1 MNAKLSIQ
9 MTLLGLGVLVFYAGL
24 IVSGQVSLEILPHYA
39 ISAAIFLCSGKMM
52 RQMAAKLPPREAVK
66 EESSRL
72 IADWSMR
79 TAILNWVA
87 AGVLVS
93 IMALFLVKPDGM
105 TFTEMLQF
113 TASGMEQMPMPS
125 LPMP

>member
-24 IVSGQVSLEILPHYA
+24 IASGQVSMEILPHYA
-39 ISAAIFLCSGKMM
+39 ISAVIFLFSGKMM
-52 RQMAAKLPPREAVK
+52 RQLAAKLPPREEQ
-66 EESSRL
+66 EENPYRM
-72 IADWSMR
+72 IPDWSMR
-79 TAILNWVA
+79 TAMLNWLA
-87 AGVLVS
+87 AGFLVS

-105 TFTEMLQF
+105 TFTQMLQF
-113 TASGMEQMPMPS
+113 VSSKTEVMPTPS